1 MSDIAHKAT
10 DKEIEEL
17 EKKFLEEYQKA
28 LVEMENK
35 ASDYFEKFSLKDEQM
50 RARLGMGQITEKEYY
65 SWRNAQMT
73 KGERYNDM
81 INQLAQDMSHTN
93 QMAMAALGDRLPD
106 IYAVN
111 ANYAAYE
118 VSKEAGMNLSFTM
131 YDHNTVEKLVKEDS
145 DLLPKPRVS
154 IPEDERW
161 NRGKIRSALTQGI
174 LQGDSIPNISKRLQQ
189 VTDMNRRAA
198 VRNARTM
205 CTSAQNAGR
214 LARYNEAEDKY
225 GLMFDKVW
233 IATHDSRT
241 RDSHKAID
249 GEEVSKDEPFSNG
262 LMYPAD
268 PDGEPEEVYNCR
280 CTMKSLY
287 TGKKGHETDDV
298 EKFDQKKSFEEYE
311 KEQKEDLFTPAQSIE
326 EAEQYAK
333 DNFVTESKW
342 AGEGMVSYKGMSLDN
357 ANAIN
362 EELTKLFN
370 QNEITR
376 FRNIG
381 MMNFRQNIWKDS
393 KDAPMAYRGLFD
405 GELFFNPNILKNEKS
420 LEKYVAN
427 GKEAFEYCVNNMDK
441 FSGKQLEMVERYKE
455 AGRQTVADSSDN
467 PLKAMLDHEFGH
479 HVDHQIIGKN
489 KEFLEITK
497 DGMDE
502 YGIKLSG
509 YALHTRGEYVA
520 ESFCAYTNDLGK
532 IDPKLKEIFEG
543 VKKK

>member
-1 MSDIAHKAT
+1 MSDLAHKAT

-73 KGERYNDM
+73 KGERYNEM

-118 VSKEAGMNLSFTM
+118 VSKGTGMNLSFTM
-131 YDHNTVEKLVKEDS
+131 YDHDTVERLVKEDS

-280 CTMKSLY
+280 CTMKSVY
-287 TGKKGHETDDV
+287 TGKKGNE
-298 EKFDQKKSFEEYE
+298 FDQNKSFEKFEE
-311 KEQKEDLFTPAQSIE
+311 EQKEAEPETHTPEYESMKHTMEIDGIEHKEVKENFFELTENQIIDKLSGGDKTQGSCASLAMAYVANKKGLDVTDYRGGKSRTKFSYRGVRTKIYKTAGAEAQNFKVKKEARDVAKILKGIEQDKEFVFSAGHHCAIIKRDAEGLKYLELQCPYKEGNGWRSFGDDVSKTLVDRFACRKTVEGTGAQLIAVDDVKPTNEFKDLLGYMNTNTNDQ
-326 EAEQYAK
+326 
-333 DNFVTESKW
+333 
-342 AGEGMVSYKGMSLDN
+342 MKGMSGN
-357 ANAIN
+357 
-362 EELTKLFN
+362 
-370 QNEITR
+370 
-376 FRNIG
+376 
-381 MMNFRQNIWKDS
+381 
-393 KDAPMAYRGLFD
+393 
-405 GELFFNPNILKNEKS
+405 
-420 LEKYVAN
+420 
-427 GKEAFEYCVNNMDK
+427 
-441 FSGKQLEMVERYKE
+441 
-455 AGRQTVADSSDN
+455 
-467 PLKAMLDHEFGH
+467 
-479 HVDHQIIGKN
+479 
-489 KEFLEITK
+489 
-497 DGMDE
+497 
-502 YGIKLSG
+502 
-509 YALHTRGEYVA
+509 
-520 ESFCAYTNDLGK
+520 
-532 IDPKLKEIFEG
+532 
-543 VKKK
+543 VK

>member
-1 MSDIAHKAT
+1 
-10 DKEIEEL
+10 
-17 EKKFLEEYQKA
+17 
-28 LVEMENK
+28 
-35 ASDYFEKFSLKDEQM
+35 
-50 RARLGMGQITEKEYY
+50 
-65 SWRNAQMT
+65 MT

-280 CTMKSLY
+280 CTMKSVY

-311 KEQKEDLFTPAQSIE
+311 KEQESQKEEHKTKE
-326 EAEQYAK
+326 EPKKQE
-333 DNFVTESKW
+333 ESTDIK
-342 AGEGMVSYKGMSLDN
+342 KMS
-357 ANAIN
+357 
-362 EELTKLFN
+362 
-370 QNEITR
+370 R
-376 FRNIG
+376 
-381 MMNFRQNIWKDS
+381 
-393 KDAPMAYRGLFD
+393 
-405 GELFFNPNILKNEKS
+405 
-420 LEKYVAN
+420 
-427 GKEAFEYCVNNMDK
+427 
-441 FSGKQLEMVERYKE
+441 KQLEEEAVKEYIKKNASLGAKE
-455 AGRQTVADSSDN
+455 AERRARALMSGNTDAQLR
-467 PLKAMLDHEFGH
+467 KY
-479 HVDHQIIGKN
+479 
-489 KEFLEITK
+489 ITNQ
-497 DGMDE
+497 
-502 YGIKLSG
+502 
-509 YALHTRGEYVA
+509 R
-520 ESFCAYTNDLGK
+520 
-532 IDPKLKEIFEG
+532 
-543 VKKK
+543 KKKK